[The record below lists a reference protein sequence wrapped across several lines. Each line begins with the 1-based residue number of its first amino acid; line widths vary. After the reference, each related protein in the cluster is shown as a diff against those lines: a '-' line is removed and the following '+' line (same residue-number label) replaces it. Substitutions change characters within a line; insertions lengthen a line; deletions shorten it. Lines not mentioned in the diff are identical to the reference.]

1 MKGHNSVNLVRV
13 FITAFS
19 IAAIISLGSI
29 IVKAS
34 DNNHKK
40 EEYKYYT
47 SITIEDNDT
56 LWSIEDKYNNGNE
69 DKNTYIN
76 NIIQLNNMNSD
87 VIKKGANLL
96 VYYYSDQVK

>member
-1 MKGHNSVNLVRV
+1 MKGQNSVNLVRV

>member
-1 MKGHNSVNLVRV
+1 MKGKNSINLVKV
-13 FITAFS
+13 LIITFS

-34 DNNHKK
+34 DNSHKK
-40 EEYKYYT
+40 EEYRYYT
-47 SITIEDNDT
+47 SITIEDSDT

-87 VIKKGANLL
+87 VIKKGSNIL
-96 VYYYSDQVK
+96 VYYYSDQIK